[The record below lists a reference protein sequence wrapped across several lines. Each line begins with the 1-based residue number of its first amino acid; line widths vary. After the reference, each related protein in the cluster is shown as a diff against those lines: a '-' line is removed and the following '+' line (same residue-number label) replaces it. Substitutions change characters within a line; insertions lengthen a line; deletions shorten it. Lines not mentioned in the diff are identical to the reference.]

1 MKKLPFALIALIAC
15 GDDGMVTDDPTDDVP
30 GVDMGSPDT
39 DGGPTDVD
47 AFVPPDGRYE
57 IVGGDWSMPAG
68 EEGYVCVRQT
78 VTESVFVRA
87 FYPIAPEGTHH
98 TVVTLEY
105 DSPWPDGTANCAAF
119 TNGPDMIY
127 GSGVGTEPLE
137 LPEGVA
143 VEIPAGAQILL
154 NLHLFNVGT
163 AELTG
168 HSGIEVVTADEAD
181 VSDVAQVLLAGNE
194 SFSIP
199 PMAGDHW
206 VEGSCTARADTTI
219 FAVSP
224 HMHQYGDYMEIRAV
238 TDGTETLLLEDT
250 YSFDDQQF
258 SLLDAPVALAEGDSI
273 NVRCRYQNP
282 TSSTVTFGDSSL
294 QEMCYGA
301 IFSYPPLPNGS
312 ITCSR

>member
-1 MKKLPFALIALIAC
+1 MKHSLLVPIALLAPLTLTAC
-15 GDDGMVTDDPTDDVP
+15 GDDGAVTDDPAADL
-30 GVDMGSPDT
+30 GSPET
-39 DGGPTDVD
+39 DSGTGEVD
-47 AFVPPDGRYE
+47 AHVPDGRYE
-57 IVGGDWSMPAG
+57 IVGGDWTMPAG

-78 VTESVFVRA
+78 VPEAVYIRA
-87 FYPIAPEGTHH
+87 FHPIAPEGTHH
-98 TVVTLEY
+98 TVVTVET
-105 DSPWPDGTANCAAF
+105 DSAWPDGVAPCSAF

-127 GSGVGTEPLE
+127 GSGVGTEPLV

-154 NLHLFNVGT
+154 NLHLFNVSDT
-163 AELTG
+163 DLSG
-168 HSGIEVVTADEAD
+168 HSGIEVETAEAAE
-181 VSDVAQVLLAGNE
+181 VENVAQVLLAGNE

-199 PMAGDHW
+199 AMASDHW
-206 VEGSCTARADTTI
+206 VEGTCTARADTTI

-224 HMHQYGDYMEIRAV
+224 HMHQFGDYMEIRAI
-238 TDGTETLLLEDT
+238 TGAGEALLHEDV

-258 SLLDAPVALAEGDSI
+258 SLLEAPVALGEGDSI
-273 NVRCRYQNP
+273 HVRCRYQNP
-282 TSSTVTFGDSSL
+282 TSSRVTFGDSSL

>member
-1 MKKLPFALIALIAC
+1 MKKLTLLLCGLLAC
-15 GDDGMVTDDPTDDVP
+15 GDDAMTDPGDDRPAPDAGPIADDAGP
-30 GVDMGSPDT
+30 GE
-39 DGGPTDVD
+39 VD
-47 AFVPPDGRYE
+47 AFVPPEGRFE

-78 VTESVFVRA
+78 VDVTTYVRA

-98 TVVTLEY
+98 TVVTVEP
-105 DSPWPDGTANCAAF
+105 DSAWPDGTGPCSAF

-154 NLHLFNVGT
+154 NLHLFNTSGE
-163 AELTG
+163 AITG
-168 HSGIEVVTADEAD
+168 HSGIEVETLDEAE

-199 PMAGDHW
+199 PSTADHW
-206 VEGSCTARADTTI
+206 VEGECTARAATTI

-238 TDGTETLLLEDT
+238 SGASETLLLEAT

-258 SLLDAPVALAEGDSI
+258 SMLPTPVALAEGDTI

-294 QEMCYGA
+294 QEMCYGG